1 MAARSDG
8 ASDLAEA
15 RAVSKTFVRDEHQLA
30 VLRDVSLTVRPS
42 EVIAILGPSGCGK
55 STLLRILIGL
65 IPPTAGSVKEHGN
78 PLTGIHPGAA
88 VVFQNFALF
97 PWLTVQE
104 NVRVAL
110 NRAPISEEE
119 SRSRVAHAIEQE

>member
-55 STLLRILIGL
+55 STLLRILVGL
-65 IPPTAGSVKEHGN
+65 IPPTTGEVLCHGA
-78 PLTGIHPGAA
+78 PLRGIHPGAEIGRASCRESVESA
-88 VVFQNFALF
+88 V
-97 PWLTVQE
+97 
-104 NVRVAL
+104 
-110 NRAPISEEE
+110 
-119 SRSRVAHAIEQE
+119 